1 MLHIYLNV
9 HGQSF
14 NEPPFEKEILAFIH
28 FLGHKAVS
36 LGLAAAVGGVI
47 DVSELLLV
55 LLTLALG
62 LGGAAPQSTK
72 LLRILVSGYQLDGGE
87 YMVIPDIMP
96 VHLVPPW
103 NGRIL

>member
-1 MLHIYLNV
+1 MATSERADRLLALDTLTV
-9 HGQSF
+9 CL
-14 NEPPFEKEILAFIH
+14 PFAEV
-28 FLGHKAVS
+28 VS

-55 LLTLALG
+55 LLELALG
-62 LGGAAPQSTK
+62 LGGADPQSTE
-72 LLRILVSGYQLDGGE
+72 LLHILVFGYQLDGGE
-87 YMVIPDIMP
+87 HMVIPDIMR